1 MIALEEISLSNE
13 RFLNDGMVRGQLYCI
28 FLLLVFIVAL
38 AFVAV
43 ARSVA
48 NSMLL
53 IYKSTPPQRHSLIS
67 ALLKI
72 QKLISGN
79 DAVETFHRKGGCIK
93 ATGVR

>member
-1 MIALEEISLSNE
+1 MTDWCEAN
-13 RFLNDGMVRGQLYCI
+13 CI
-28 FLLLVFIVAL
+28 VFLLLLFFIVAL

-53 IYKSTPPQRHSLIS
+53 IYKSTPPQRPSLIS
-67 ALLKI
+67 TLLKI

-79 DAVETFHRKGGCIK
+79 DVVETFHRKGGCIK
-93 ATGVR
+93 ATGVREKTGI